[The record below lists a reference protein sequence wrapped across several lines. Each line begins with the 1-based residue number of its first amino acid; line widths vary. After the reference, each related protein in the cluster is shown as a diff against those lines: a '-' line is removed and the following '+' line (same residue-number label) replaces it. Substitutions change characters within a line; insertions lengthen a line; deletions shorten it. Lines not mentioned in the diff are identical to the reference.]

1 MKVICSYMCEYKDR
15 DDYYMSLMPNGITSI
30 AALLEKKGYETV
42 LANLSEY
49 GWEKGVNITLEEKP
63 DAAVVSIFSFNR
75 TESLKYIRELKKK
88 DPEIILIAGGQHPTF
103 LSEELMELYPEI
115 DFIITGEGEK
125 TVLELLDN
133 IGDTESHRI
142 FQGERIDDLDEL
154 PHPSGFGGKT
164 IGVNPNEQYRYI
176 ITSRGCPNSCTYC
189 SSPSFWG
196 RRVSYRSPSDI
207 IKEIKYSYEKHGIIY
222 FSIRDDNFT
231 LKKERVL
238 EFCEELRLS
247 GLYIMWNCQARV
259 DTVDEEMLLAMKRC
273 GLEHIQYGVESGS
286 EKILK
291 KYDKSITTAK
301 IVETAAVTRKLG
313 IYMSFYLM
321 AGMPDETPDD
331 VNATIKLIKKTLPHD
346 VMVSPVA
353 YYPGTDIY
361 KCAKERGEISDSE
374 WFKKHDSGIYL
385 IDLKKTTPWMQKIL
399 EEAEKISDNARY
411 TLKDFKAHR
420 KICGDDCWMTDIMEG
435 DHLFEEEEFE
445 KAAELYN
452 KVIVNNHENIWGHLR
467 LAEAEYID
475 SPENAIEHLLKASG
489 IAPNYYGAWLRL
501 AQIEYETENYK
512 RALIYAKQA
521 KELNPRDPDIEEIM
535 KLLDAKA

>member
-1 MKVICSYMCEYKDR
+1 MCEYKDR
-15 DDYYMSLMPNGITSI
+15 DDYFMSLMPHGITSI
-30 AALLEKKGYETV
+30 AALLDKKGYDVV
-42 LANLSEY
+42 LANLSGY
-49 GWEKGVNITLEEKP
+49 GWDKGVEKTLEEKP
-63 DAAVVSIFSFNR
+63 QAAIVSIFSFNR
-75 TESLKYIRELKKK
+75 TESLKYIRELKKR

-115 DFIITGEGEK
+115 DFIIKGEGEL
-125 TVLELLDN
+125 TTLELLDN
-133 IGDTESHRI
+133 IGDTVSRRI
-142 FQGERIDDLDEL
+142 LEGERIDDLDEL

-164 IGVNPNEQYRYI
+164 IGVNPNEQFRYI

-196 RRVSYRSPSDI
+196 RKVSYRSPSDI

-286 EKILK
+286 DKILK

-301 IVETAAVTRKLG
+301 ITETAAATRKLG

-321 AGMPDETPDD
+321 AGMFDETPEDI
-331 VNATIKLIKKTLPHD
+331 NATIKLIKKTLQHD
-346 VMVSPVA
+346 VIVSPVA
-353 YYPGTDIY
+353 YYPGTEIY
-361 KCAKERGEISDSE
+361 NCAKESGDISDSV
-374 WFKKHDSGIYL
+374 WFKNHDSGIYL
-385 IDLKKTTPWMQKIL
+385 NNLKKTTPWMQKIL
-399 EEAEKISDNARY
+399 EEAEVISAKARY
-411 TLKDFKAHR
+411 TLKDFKSHR
-420 KICGDDCWMTDIMEG
+420 KLCGENCWMTDIMEG

-445 KAAELYN
+445 KAAELYSR
-452 KVIVNNHENIWGHLR
+452 VIVNNHENIWGHLR
-467 LAEAEYID
+467 LAETDYME
-475 SPENAIEHLLKASG
+475 SPEKAVNHLLKASG
-489 IAPNYYGAWLRL
+489 IAPAYYGAWLRL
-501 AQIEYETENYK
+501 AQIEYETGNHK

-521 KELNPRDPDIEEIM
+521 KELNPRDPDIAEIL
-535 KLLDAKA
+535 KLLKSES